1 MNPHHR
7 SEARQVGVADATAAM
22 IHAIQFG
29 GAMESPGRKGSVED
43 VGEPFKNMVFFKM
56 EFMDFF
62 IIIGNSNGYIT
73 ISLMTILIWLVV
85 WNMNFMTFRILGMS
99 SSQLTNSYFAE
110 G

>member
-43 VGEPFKNMVFFKM
+43 VGEPFKNMVFF
-56 EFMDFF
+56 
-62 IIIGNSNGYIT
+62 
-73 ISLMTILIWLVV
+73 
-85 WNMNFMTFRILGMS
+85 
-99 SSQLTNSYFAE
+99 
-110 G
+110 

>member
-43 VGEPFKNMVFFKM
+43 VGEPFKNMFFLNGIYGSPHGIYS
-56 EFMDFF
+56 FF
-62 IIIGNSNGYIT
+62 NHY
-73 ISLMTILIWLVV
+73 
-85 WNMNFMTFRILGMS
+85 R
-99 SSQLTNSYFAE
+99 
-110 G
+110 

>member
-1 MNPHHR
+1 MTSPWNLMNPHHR

-62 IIIGNSNGYIT
+62 YHY
-73 ISLMTILIWLVV
+73 
-85 WNMNFMTFRILGMS
+85 R
-99 SSQLTNSYFAE
+99 
-110 G
+110 

>member
-43 VGEPFKNMVFFKM
+43 VGEPFKNMFFFKWNLW
-56 EFMDFF
+56 FTTWNLCFF
-62 IIIGNSNGYIT
+62 L
-73 ISLMTILIWLVV
+73 SL
-85 WNMNFMTFRILGMS
+85 
-99 SSQLTNSYFAE
+99 
-110 G
+110 